1 MPLQGTLPHAN
12 SRMFTLFSRDPT
24 LAPGIRKRSLHA
36 RSSFKCVY
44 ARPCRCPAVL
54 VGCGEEKPAAPELP
68 RVYVQPVKTA
78 EFAASVALTGDIQAR
93 VQTQLSFRVNG
104 KIIQRN
110 VDVGDRVKANQVLAR
125 LDPKDLQ
132 INVDS
137 AQASVAAE
145 QARVSQ
151 TRAAF
156 VRQQKLLPKGYTS
169 QSEYD
174 SAQAALRGSE
184 SSLKAAQAQLANA
197 REQLSYT
204 ALVAEAPGVITARQ
218 AEVGQVVQATVPI
231 FDLARDGE
239 RDAVF
244 NVYESLFVQPP
255 GDEPVQV
262 TLLDNPTIKVSGKV
276 REVTPA
282 VSAQTGTL
290 QVKIALDP
298 LPEGMD
304 LGSVVSVAL
313 SKPASASV
321 ELPWSA
327 LTKDLGE
334 HLGKPAVWVVDEQ
347 GKANLRRVTVA
358 RYLTSHVIISD
369 GLKGGEKVVIA
380 GGQLLHPDMQVE
392 IADQPQPQ
400 NAKVQP

>member
-1 MPLQGTLPHAN
+1 MP
-12 SRMFTLFSRDPT
+12 
-24 LAPGIRKRSLHA
+24 A
-36 RSSFKCVY
+36 RFPRFFHLGP
-44 ARPCRCPAVL
+44 AAVL
-54 VGCGEEKPAAPELP
+54 AAAFLVLPGCGEEQPAAPELP

-78 EFAASVALTGDIQAR
+78 QFAASVALTGDIQAR

-104 KIIQRN
+104 KIIQRT
-110 VDVGDRVKANQVLAR
+110 VDVGDRVTARQVLAR

-132 INVDS
+132 ISVDS
-137 AQASVAAE
+137 AQAAVVAE

-151 TRAAF
+151 ARAAF
-156 VRQQKLLPKGYTS
+156 VRQEKLLPKGYTS
-169 QSEYD
+169 RSEYD
-174 SAQAALRGSE
+174 AAQAALRGSE
-184 SSLKAAQAQLANA
+184 SALKAAQAQLANA

-204 ALVAEAPGVITARQ
+204 ALIADTPGVITARQ
-218 AEVGQVVQATVPI
+218 AEVGQVVQATMPI

-255 GDEPVQV
+255 TDQPVQV
-262 TLLDNPTIKVSGKV
+262 TLLDNPAIKVSGKV

-298 LPEGMD
+298 LPQGMD

-313 SKPASASV
+313 SPPANASV

-334 HLGKPAVWVVDEQ
+334 HLGEPAVWVVDDRN
-347 GKANLRRVTVA
+347 KVNLRKVSVS
-358 RYLTSHVIISD
+358 RYLTSSVVIGD
-369 GLKGGEKVVIA
+369 GLKNGEKVVVA

-392 IADQPQPQ
+392 IAESPQTQ
-400 NAKVQP
+400 ATQVQP

>member
-1 MPLQGTLPHAN
+1 MP
-12 SRMFTLFSRDPT
+12 
-24 LAPGIRKRSLHA
+24 A
-36 RSSFKCVY
+36 RSSGLVMLGL
-44 ARPCRCPAVL
+44 AAAMVL
-54 VGCGEEKPAAPELP
+54 LTGCGQEKPVAPDLP
-68 RVYVQPVKTA
+68 RVYVQTVKTA
-78 EFAASVALTGDIQAR
+78 DFAASVALTGDIQAR
-93 VQTQLSFRVNG
+93 VQTRLSFRVNG

-110 VDVGDRVKANQVLAR
+110 VDVGDRVTANQVLAR

-137 AQASVAAE
+137 ALASVAAE
-145 QARVSQ
+145 QARVTQ
-151 TRAAF
+151 ARAAF
-156 VRQQKLLPKGYTS
+156 GRQEKLLPKGYTS
-169 QSEYD
+169 RSEYD

-184 SSLKAAQAQLANA
+184 SALKAAQAQLANA

-204 ALVAEAPGVITARQ
+204 ALVADTPGVITARQ

-255 GDEPVQV
+255 TDQPVQV
-262 TLLDNPTIKVSGKV
+262 TLLDNPAIKVSGKV

-290 QVKIALDP
+290 QVKVALDP

-313 SKPASASV
+313 SAPANTSV

-347 GKANLRRVTVA
+347 GKVNLRKVQVA
-358 RYLTSHVIISD
+358 RYLTSRVIIAD
-369 GLKGGEKVVIA
+369 GLKSGEKVVVA

-392 IADQPQPQ
+392 IADQSQQ
-400 NAKVQP
+400 QHARVQP